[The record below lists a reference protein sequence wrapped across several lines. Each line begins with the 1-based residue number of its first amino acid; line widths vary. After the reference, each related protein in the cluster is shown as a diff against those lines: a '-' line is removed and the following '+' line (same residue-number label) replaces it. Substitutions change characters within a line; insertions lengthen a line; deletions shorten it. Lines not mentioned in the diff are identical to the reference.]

1 MTSPELSII
10 PIPNDENKDSENSAP
25 NPDQLKK
32 DEQNSIPHENIT
44 ISLKSE
50 EEGTSTESA
59 PESKGIYF
67 VYEEELLS
75 NGSRDNL
82 SEDKENI
89 KTAKQILGKKRK
101 SHNLPNS
108 NKENYSSKSIR
119 KMKSEGRIPIGNQ
132 KESKNNIYSEVN
144 FCYNELVKI
153 MEKYS
158 FFEVSNILLKV
169 ANEMAEDN
177 DDDHELYQKLKNISS
192 NIKNKGNLALIC
204 LSALSSK
211 IQLKND
217 KKGENEI
224 KKVHSEDKGG
234 KNLKKTAKKNKKQK
248 YIFGDHYYNLN
259 NNIYC
264 YKNKSK
270 YPSYKITL
278 YCEKRNNK
286 RCKAHIIV
294 NGCDDS
300 NNFLIIGD
308 HEHEGIS
315 AKSFYKRFPTFKDK
329 NWSHIQLIKDEKK

>member
-1 MTSPELSII
+1 MISTGTRSNLEIIDSENSI
-10 PIPNDENKDSENSAP
+10 PIPN
-25 NPDQLKK
+25 QLKK

-101 SHNLPNS
+101 SHNLSNS
-108 NKENYSSKSIR
+108 NKTKKSSRSIR
-119 KMKSEGRIPIGNQ
+119 KMKSEGNILIENQ

-153 MEKYS
+153 MENYS
-158 FFEVSNILLKV
+158 FFEVSKLLLKA
-169 ANEMAEDN
+169 ANDMTEDN
-177 DDDHELYQKLKNISS
+177 DDNHELYQKLKNISS
-192 NIKNKGNLALIC
+192 NIINKGNLALIC

-211 IQLKND
+211 IQFKNAN
-217 KKGENEI
+217 KGEN
-224 KKVHSEDKGG
+224 
-234 KNLKKTAKKNKKQK
+234 KNKKQVHNNEEK
-248 YIFGDHYYNLN
+248 ETTIMNKIVKKISQQKHIFRDHFYNLN

-270 YPSYKITL
+270 NPSYKTTL
-278 YCEKRNNK
+278 YCEKRNIK
-286 RCKAHIIV
+286 GCKAHIIV
-294 NGCDDS
+294 NSHNES
-300 NNFLIIGD
+300 NNILIIGD
-308 HEHEGIS
+308 HEHKGIS
-315 AKSFYKRFPTFKDK
+315 ANKFYKRFPTFKDK
-329 NWSHIQLIKDEKK
+329 NWSHIQLIKNE